1 MVITIVA
8 YEGYS
13 YATIVDIDSLKIKSN
28 ATFYLMDLRQAFIST
43 NYFSP
48 FVSSFISSK
57 NRSASLY
64 KYDDTTN

>member
-28 ATFYLMDLRQAFIST
+28 ATFYLMDLRQAFISPT
-43 NYFSP
+43 TEIIFS
-48 FVSSFISSK
+48 S
-57 NRSASLY
+57 
-64 KYDDTTN
+64 